1 MRSIPLPAVSQYA
14 ATLIVAAL
22 LMLLPTAVTAQSR
35 AASTPFGQP
44 MRGAVTMDD
53 VMISVRT
60 TLIALDQANK
70 TGNYSVFRDLASTEF
85 RKNSLENI
93 AKLFEVQRK
102 LKTDLSR
109 AASIEPIMT
118 IPAEIL
124 PNGMLRVAGY
134 FPSMPEQ
141 IHFDFLYVED
151 KGQWKLFGIYV
162 GSHNTEPMTI
172 GPKGPGP
179 K

>member
-1 MRSIPLPAVSQYA
+1 MRPLPKPAFKLQAV
-14 ATLIVAAL
+14 TFIVAAL
-22 LMLLPTAVTAQSR
+22 LVLLPTAVAAQSR
-35 AASTPFGQP
+35 ATTVPFGQP

-53 VMISVRT
+53 VTISVRT

-70 TGNYSVFRDLASTEF
+70 TGNYSVFRDLASTQF
-85 RKNSLENI
+85 RKNSLESI
-93 AKLFEVQRK
+93 AKLFEGLRNG
-102 LKTDLSR
+102 KTDLSR
-109 AASIEPIMT
+109 AASIEPIIT
-118 IPAEIL
+118 IPPEIL
-124 PNGMLRVAGY
+124 SNGMLRIAGY

-172 GPKGPGP
+172 GPKGLGPG
-179 K
+179 

>member
-70 TGNYSVFRDLASTEF
+70 TGNYSVFRDIASTEF

-124 PNGMLRVAGY
+124 CPSKSTSISCTWKTKANGNCSASMLDPTTPNR
-134 FPSMPEQ
+134 
-141 IHFDFLYVED
+141 
-151 KGQWKLFGIYV
+151 
-162 GSHNTEPMTI
+162 
-172 GPKGPGP
+172 
-179 K
+179 